1 MLLPYSLVPLAFA
14 RLPLSLSL
22 YRPRLGKLLIGIDL
36 FGLIALLTPWSA
48 GSLVQSLQ
56 QFPAISDDRLSKRQ
70 PIVVLFGGIHR
81 DAPKYRSDAIV
92 NVLLE
97 RLRYALHLSK
107 VSGLPL
113 SATGGAPESGIAEAA
128 AMRKNMETDFRGEIK
143 WIEDRLL
150 DTSSSA
156 HLSLQILNSRN
167 IQPIASLSNAWH
179 LAGAIAN
186 FEVAG
191 LAVVPAPMGF

>member
-1 MLLPYSLVPLAFA
+1 
-14 RLPLSLSL
+14 
-22 YRPRLGKLLIGIDL
+22 
-36 FGLIALLTPWSA
+36 
-48 GSLVQSLQ
+48 
-56 QFPAISDDRLSKRQ
+56 
-70 PIVVLFGGIHR
+70 
-81 DAPKYRSDAIV
+81 
-92 NVLLE
+92 
-97 RLRYALHLSK
+97 
-107 VSGLPL
+107 
-113 SATGGAPESGIAEAA
+113 
-128 AMRKNMETDFRGEIK
+128 MRKNMETDFRGEIK